1 MKVLVTSDTHG
12 NYGLISDYIL
22 ENGDIDL
29 LIHAGDGVEDVENI
43 HYETDISY
51 YVVKGN
57 NDFFSNESYDKI
69 IDIENQRIFLSHG
82 HKYGVEIVN
91 KRVSVTP
98 IALIAG
104 ATDEKDYIEFAKT
117 LDAAAKEIGVD
128 FIGGYSALV
137 HGEMTPAD
145 EILINSI
152 PAALAETEKVCSSVN
167 VGTTK
172 NGLNMD
178 AVKLMGEKI
187 VEAANLTKEA
197 DSIGCAKLVVFA
209 NAVEDNPFMAGAFH
223 GVGMGGCSPSR
234 WGFWSWS
241 CKVCPRKG

>member
-82 HKYGVEIVN
+82 HKYGVDYTYDKLIEKAKENKCNIIIHGHTHVYVN
-91 KRVSVTP
+91 K
-98 IALIAG
+98 
-104 ATDEKDYIEFAKT
+104 YI
-117 LDAAAKEIGVD
+117 D
-128 FIGGYSALV
+128 
-137 HGEMTPAD
+137 H
-145 EILINSI
+145 ILILNPGTI
-152 PAALAETEKVCSSVN
+152 FLPRDNNPGFLIMNIVDDNIDIKRISV
-167 VGTTK
+167 
-172 NGLNMD
+172 
-178 AVKLMGEKI
+178 
-187 VEAANLTKEA
+187 
-197 DSIGCAKLVVFA
+197 
-209 NAVEDNPFMAGAFH
+209 
-223 GVGMGGCSPSR
+223 
-234 WGFWSWS
+234 
-241 CKVCPRKG
+241 